1 MNRPKDGGEVEP
13 AGAANPASPAV
24 GEDTPPPGEAPGG
37 DGEAGLIARVRERVL
52 KAIRAE
58 AAPRHHTVRAGHGAW
73 EQVSPGVE
81 RKVLWDSGQARS
93 WMVRLAPGAVVAA
106 HAHPM
111 DEECVVMQGS
121 LRIGD
126 LLLEAGDFHVGR
138 QGSEHALT
146 SSEQGAL
153 VYLRGAAGDNA
164 G

>member
-1 MNRPKDGGEVEP
+1 MTGKRS
-13 AGAANPASPAV
+13 ANEFIGPDPASDRQAAARQYQV
-24 GEDTPPPGEAPGG
+24 DA
-37 DGEAGLIARVRERVL
+37 DGSETADAALIARVRERVL

-58 AAPRHHTVRAGHGAW
+58 SAPPLHTVRAEHGDW
-73 EQVSPGVE
+73 QQVGPGVE

-93 WMVRLAPGAVVAA
+93 WMVRLAPGAVVVA

-121 LRIGD
+121 VRIGD

-146 SSEQGAL
+146 TSETGAL
-153 VYLRGAAGDNA
+153 VYLRGARADEPGS
-164 G
+164 